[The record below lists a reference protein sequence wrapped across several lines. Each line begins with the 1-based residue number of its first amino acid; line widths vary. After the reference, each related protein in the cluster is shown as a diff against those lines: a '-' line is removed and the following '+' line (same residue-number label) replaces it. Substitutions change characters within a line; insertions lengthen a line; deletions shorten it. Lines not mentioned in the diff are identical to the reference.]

1 MLIKPL
7 VSMSS
12 ELGELFSVL
21 ERVASS
27 AYVIKSNLSLDCS
40 TSLMYI
46 INSNGPSIDPCGTP
60 VFIYKISDLVLPT

>member
-12 ELGELFSVL
+12 ELGKLFSVL
-21 ERVASS
+21 ERVVSS
-27 AYVIKSNLSLDCS
+27 AYAIKSNLPLDCS
-40 TSLMYI
+40 ISLMYI

-60 VFIYKISDLVLPT
+60 VFISKISDLILPT